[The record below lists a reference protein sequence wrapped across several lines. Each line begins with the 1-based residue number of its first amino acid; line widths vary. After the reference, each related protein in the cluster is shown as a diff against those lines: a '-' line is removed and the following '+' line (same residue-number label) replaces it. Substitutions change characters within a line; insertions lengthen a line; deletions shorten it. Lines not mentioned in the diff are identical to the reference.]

1 MDARTTANMNIPSEA
16 HARVASAQI
25 ENTQAAF
32 GPNFIIGRWLLW
44 SISPEYDENRTHL
57 GPEKISGTVEA
68 ISFCFVAKVPR
79 EITAV
84 SRTTKYTTAMMQW
97 NKREHPF
104 RFGGVGASILKRRS
118 GELLNCLYR
127 EYSVCWANRLTE

>member
-1 MDARTTANMNIPSEA
+1 M
-16 HARVASAQI
+16 
-25 ENTQAAF
+25 
-32 GPNFIIGRWLLW
+32 
-44 SISPEYDENRTHL
+44 NRTHL
-57 GPEKISGTVEA
+57 GSGELSDKKSGTVEA

-104 RFGGVGASILKRRS
+104 CFGGVGASILNRKS
-118 GELLNCLYR
+118 SELLKRIPTVFCFVLLGEQEFTDHPPGSNNCERRRYR
-127 EYSVCWANRLTE
+127 